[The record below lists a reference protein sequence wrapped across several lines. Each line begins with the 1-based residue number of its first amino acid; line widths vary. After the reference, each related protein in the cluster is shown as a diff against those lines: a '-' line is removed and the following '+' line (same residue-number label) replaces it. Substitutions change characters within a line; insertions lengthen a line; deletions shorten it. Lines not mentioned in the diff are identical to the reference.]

1 MKNSRAIS
9 IFIHAANRDVDPLD
23 TTACLR
29 AASWLRWCDGFGAT
43 LTSGEASRLAQGGNL
58 GEAARSLIRRL
69 SAEYPTLPED
79 CGLQYLEDQ
88 DSTGWMQAFPLSD
101 PEIPVHVRSPFAK
114 AGKGRST
121 PTLRLD

>member
-1 MKNSRAIS
+1 MKNTRAIS
-9 IFIHAANRDVDPLD
+9 IFIHVEHRDVDPLD

-43 LTSGEASRLAQGGNL
+43 LTAEEASRLAKGGNL

-69 SAEYPTLPED
+69 SAEYPALPED

-88 DSTGWMQAFPLSD
+88 DSTGWMHAFPLSNS
-101 PEIPVHVRSPFAK
+101 EIPAHVLSPFSK
-114 AGKGRST
+114 VEKGRST